1 LHLLSDDAR
10 IELQDAEGKTV
21 CKTPCNADVPV
32 LYGDSF
38 TLSGPGLRSSDAFA
52 FDRDDTDV
60 TLRVHAGSGGRVIG
74 YVFAGL
80 GGGIALTSLAW
91 LGLASIP
98 SPAQD
103 GRPVTVGSGPYI
115 GLGVGLA
122 IAALGGL
129 VILNTRPTTEFS
141 REP

>member
-1 LHLLSDDAR
+1 MKTFVCCLMLCAFGARAAEPPPPPPEPEAVRPFRRNVRLHLLSDDAR
-10 IELQDAEGKTV
+10 VELQDATGKTV

-32 LYGDSF
+32 LYGD
-38 TLSGPGLRSSDAFA
+38 
-52 FDRDDTDV
+52 
-60 TLRVHAGSGGRVIG
+60 
-74 YVFAGL
+74 
-80 GGGIALTSLAW
+80 IALTSLVW
-91 LGLASIP
+91 LGIASIP

-129 VILNTRPTTEFS
+129 IILNTHQTQFS